1 MKEKFLGNIES
12 YQKILLKE
20 SAVCFFIALLGLSL
34 AIVFFCGLKNYKE
47 LKVIVIRIISVIIFL
62 SFFAL
67 MLTYSIVLKIDANSN
82 NLLVYEGA
90 YTLYTKR
97 TTTACYMKELND
109 EKYNVI
115 INTGLIPGTESK
127 YGYVIYTKYAK
138 VVVDYGDY

>member
-1 MKEKFLGNIES
+1 MKEKFLVNMEL

-20 SAVCFFIALLGLSL
+20 SVVCLIIALLGLAL
-34 AIVFFCGLKNYKE
+34 AITFFFGLKNYKE
-47 LKVIVIRIISVIIFL
+47 LKVVVIRIISVIIFL
-62 SFFAL
+62 SFFVL
-67 MLTYSIVLKIDANSN
+67 MLSYSIVLKIDANSN
-82 NLLVYEGA
+82 NFLVYEGA

-115 INTGLIPGTESK
+115 INTGLIPGTENK
-127 YGYVIYTKYAK
+127 YGYVIYTKYSK